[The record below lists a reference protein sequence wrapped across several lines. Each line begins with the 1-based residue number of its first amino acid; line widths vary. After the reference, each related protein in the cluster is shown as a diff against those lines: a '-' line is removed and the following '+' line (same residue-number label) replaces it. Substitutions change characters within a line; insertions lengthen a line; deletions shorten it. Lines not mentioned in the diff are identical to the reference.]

1 MCVFFTVAQVVQM
14 LVLFWFVLSVLSV
27 LIIFIVFLLLRYG
40 SYVCRADDV
49 LIDYSKK
56 ILIQNVA

>member
-27 LIIFIVFLLLRYG
+27 LIFF
-40 SYVCRADDV
+40 
-49 LIDYSKK
+49 YSFS
-56 ILIQNVA
+56 LIQIWVVCV